1 MGKPLQRD
9 PMRHPKYHR
18 QHANHF
24 QQTRKH
30 WPIQVADS
38 GDVLEQEHGTSKVR
52 SKGVNVRLEL
62 VRRAHLELTKLNEA
76 NLPSIQLQV
85 QRPKFGK
92 PKIGISIL
100 SK

>member
-1 MGKPLQRD
+1 
-9 PMRHPKYHR
+9 
-18 QHANHF
+18 
-24 QQTRKH
+24 
-30 WPIQVADS
+30 
-38 GDVLEQEHGTSKVR
+38 
-52 SKGVNVRLEL
+52 